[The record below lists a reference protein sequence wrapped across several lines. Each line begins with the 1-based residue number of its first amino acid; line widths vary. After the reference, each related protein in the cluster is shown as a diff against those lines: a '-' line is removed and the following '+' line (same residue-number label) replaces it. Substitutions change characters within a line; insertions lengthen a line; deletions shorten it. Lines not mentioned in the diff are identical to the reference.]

1 MANCSFKNSTFE
13 LNVPDVYSHG
23 EFELMAKEGADDSYL
38 EFLTELQ
45 KPNRQFTVRG
55 AVKSLEGV
63 ISGHFVEDRKP
74 QENSYCTVT
83 YLSPVI
89 IPQYVM
95 VPIIYFIQSPV
106 EVVPTKCQCG
116 NSRTLIAM
124 ANCSIKNST
133 FELNVSDIYSRS
145 GLELLA
151 NEGADYS
158 YLEFLSELQKPSRQ
172 FTVRGSVKSLEGV
185 ISGHFV
191 KDRKPQENI
200 YCTVKY
206 WSPVIIPQ
214 YVMVPEIYFVQPLV
228 EVLPAKCQCGNC

>member
-13 LNVPDVYSHG
+13 LNVPDVYSHS
-23 EFELMAKEGADDSYL
+23 EFELMAKKGADVSYL
-38 EFLTELQ
+38 EFLRELQ

-55 AVKSLEGV
+55 SVKSLERV
-63 ISGHFVEDRKP
+63 ISGHLVEDQKP
-74 QENSYCTVT
+74 QENSYHMVT
-83 YLSPVI
+83 HWVQVT
-89 IPQYVM
+89 IPQYAVPVM
-95 VPIIYFIQSPV
+95 YIVQPPV
-106 EVVPTKCQCG
+106 QVVP
-116 NSRTLIAM
+116 A
-124 ANCSIKNST
+124 
-133 FELNVSDIYSRS
+133 S

-151 NEGADYS
+151 NEGADDS

-191 KDRKPQENI
+191 KDRKPQENS

-228 EVLPAKCQCGNC
+228 EELPAKCQCGNC